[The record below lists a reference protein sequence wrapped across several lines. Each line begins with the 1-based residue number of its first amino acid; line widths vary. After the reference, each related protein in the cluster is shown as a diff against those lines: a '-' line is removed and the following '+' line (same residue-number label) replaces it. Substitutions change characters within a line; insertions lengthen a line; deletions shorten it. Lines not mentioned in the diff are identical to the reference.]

1 MLDLLMSVV
10 SGGLTGLIGTVVGG
24 VFKFL
29 DRREEAKAKVA
40 EFQQE
45 QALLRLQ
52 MEAGRAETENEL
64 AIAQAQTSREQLI
77 ASYSH
82 DMAGGS
88 GYPWVAASLR
98 LVRPLLTFT
107 LIVLTAAIY
116 FTMETDA
123 IVEGLALQA
132 YIVNTIVYTTSAA
145 VLWWFGDRAMQI
157 KK

>member
-1 MLDLLMSVV
+1 MFELLASVL
-10 SGGLTGLIGTVVGG
+10 SGGMTGIIGSVVGG

-29 DRREEAKAKVA
+29 DRREEAKAKAA

-64 AIAQAQTSREQLI
+64 AIAQAVTSREQLVS
-77 ASYSH
+77 SYQH
-82 DMAGGS
+82 DMSTGT
-88 GYPWVAASLR
+88 GYRWVAGVLR
-98 LVRPLLTFT
+98 LVRPILTFA
-107 LIVLTAAIY
+107 LIGLTAAFY
-116 FTMETDA
+116 FTMESDA
-123 IVEGLALQA
+123 VIDGMQLKA
-132 YIVNTIVYTTSAA
+132 YIINTMVYTTSAA